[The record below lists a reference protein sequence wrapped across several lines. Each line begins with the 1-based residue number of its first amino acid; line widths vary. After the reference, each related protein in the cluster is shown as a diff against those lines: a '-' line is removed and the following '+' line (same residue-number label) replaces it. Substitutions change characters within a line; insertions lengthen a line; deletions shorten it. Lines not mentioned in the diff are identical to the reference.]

1 MKNILIDCDPGH
13 DDVMAILSML
23 ASDEVDV
30 LGITTVCGNNYCEV
44 ITQNLLNVLS
54 YIGRDDIPVAMG
66 QTKPLIYNPEPQDAH
81 GYNGLEGFEFPE
93 QNMELVST
101 NAVTFM
107 KEKIM
112 NSTDKVTILA
122 LAPLTNIALLLR
134 TFPEVKEHIE
144 EIVLMGGSIYRGNI
158 LARSEF
164 NIYADP
170 HAAEIVMQ
178 SGVKTTIL
186 PLEGCDYCTI
196 TEEEINYWKNKN
208 DRVSSM
214 VAGLMDFFAIYGR
227 EHGMSEYTVFDLGVA
242 MYVLHPELFEGYNCS
257 CHVVL
262 DGKYTRGMT
271 VIDPQKDSHIQVL
284 TKCNTKEFRKYIVE
298 DIDNLDLRYDMYC
311 ERYES

>member
-13 DDVMAILSML
+13 DDVMAILSSL

-44 ITQNLLNVLS
+44 ITKNLLNVLS
-54 YIGRDDIPVAMG
+54 YIGREDIPVAMG
-66 QTKPLIYNPEPQDAH
+66 QTRPLLYDPEPQDAH

-93 QNMELVST
+93 QNMQLSST
-101 NAVTFM
+101 NAIPFM
-107 KEKIM
+107 RDKIM
-112 NSTDKVTILA
+112 DSDKVTILA

-178 SGVKTTIL
+178 SGVKLTIL

-196 TEEEINYWKNKN
+196 SEDEINYWKNKN
-208 DRVSSM
+208 GRVSSM
-214 VAGLMDFFAIYGR
+214 VAGIMDFFAIYGR
-227 EHGMSEYTVFDLGVA
+227 EHNQQAYTVFDLGVA
-242 MYVLHPELFEGYNCS
+242 MYVLHPELFEGYKCS

-284 TKCNTKEFRKYIVE
+284 TKCDTELFRKYILE
-298 DIDNLDLRYDMYC
+298 DIDKLDLRYEMYC
-311 ERYES
+311 ER

>member
-1 MKNILIDCDPGH
+1 MKDILIDCDPGH
-13 DDVMAILSML
+13 DDVMAILSSL
-23 ASDEVDV
+23 ASDEVNV
-30 LGITTVCGNNYCEV
+30 VGITTVCGNNYCEV
-44 ITQNLLNVLS
+44 ITKNLLNVLS
-54 YIGRDDIPVAMG
+54 YIGREDIPVAMG
-66 QTKPLIYNPEPQDAH
+66 QTRPLLYDPEPQDAH

-93 QNMELVST
+93 QNMELAST
-101 NAVTFM
+101 NAITFM
-107 KEKIM
+107 KDKIM
-112 NSTDKVTILA
+112 ECDKVTILA

-196 TEEEINYWKNKN
+196 TEDEISYWKNKN
-208 DRVSSM
+208 GRVSSM
-214 VAGLMDFFAIYGR
+214 VAGIMDFFAIYGR
-227 EHGMSEYTVFDLGVA
+227 EHNMKSYTVFDLGVA
-242 MYVLHPELFEGYNCS
+242 MYVIHPELFEGYRCS

-271 VIDPQKDSHIQVL
+271 VIDAQKDSHIQVL
-284 TKCNTKEFRKYIVE
+284 TKCDTEKFRKYILE
-298 DIDNLDLRYDMYC
+298 DIDKLDLRCEMYC
-311 ERYES
+311 ER